1 MAYLN
6 EVTVDQVYNV
16 NIYADGWLE
25 YKVKD
30 IRATNVIG
38 VDDYIIAVGF
48 EGPNGYFQTNIEE
61 VIDGTNYKL
70 IFK

>member
-16 NIYADGWLE
+16 NMDADGWLE

-48 EGPNGYFQTNIEE
+48 EGPNGYFQTNIED

-70 IFK
+70 ILK